1 MSPDLPC
8 IVFVRSF
15 LHRPD
20 NLDHTEHHVRQE
32 TPKQIDEHTHR
43 RKHSADS
50 EKTLT
55 VEDWATSRE
64 NPHNW
69 PVAKRVITSLV
80 VYIYTFVVYSGSSMF
95 ITAVPL
101 VMQELHL
108 SEQRA
113 MLGLS
118 IYVLGYGVGPLLWG
132 PLSEIPRIG
141 RSVVYFGTFVAFILV
156 TIGAAE
162 VSNYSAFVFLRFMQ
176 GLFGSPCLA
185 NGGASMHDL
194 YPESQ
199 FPYALALWVAAAY
212 CGPALGPL
220 LTNSLVNKISWKWTM
235 WLLACMSGPVC
246 ILLFLLP
253 ETYAPTI
260 RYRSSAFNTSNNQ
273 NNNNTSES
281 DNPLAKLKFYLVKPV
296 QITLQDPAILFA
308 NIYTSFIYGTY
319 YTFFDAFPIGYP
331 PVYNVSTTTLSLF
344 YLSVLVGCVLA
355 VAAYFT
361 YLSLPNY
368 LRQHHH
374 STSPKSTPTRTPPT
388 KHERHLIPAI
398 PATFLVPISL
408 FLYGWTLRPSIHW
421 IVSIIGVTMYASAV
435 FIILQ
440 CLSMYIPSIYPEYA
454 ASLFA
459 ANDFCRSTLAAGA
472 VHFGIPLY
480 KNLGMARGSSVL
492 GGVSGLGVLGLLG
505 IYYFGERLRAKS
517 RFVERLVE

>member
-15 LHRPD
+15 LHRRD
-20 NLDHTEHHVRQE
+20 RDDDTEHHARQD
-32 TPKQIDEHTHR
+32 TPKHVDEHTHR
-43 RKHSADS
+43 RKHSLDS

-69 PVAKRVITSLV
+69 PRSKTIITSLI
-80 VYIYTFVVYSGSSMF
+80 VYVYTFVVYAGSSMF

-101 VMQELHL
+101 VMQELHI

-118 IYVLGYGVGPLLWG
+118 MYVLGYGVGPLLWG

-141 RSVVYFGTFVAFILV
+141 RSVVYVGTFVSFILV

-220 LTNSLVNKISWKWTM
+220 LTNSLVTHVSWKWSM
-235 WLLACMSGPVC
+235 WLMACISGPVC

-260 RYRSSAFNTSNNQ
+260 RYRSSAFNTIATSTATNSSSNSNN
-273 NNNNTSES
+273 NDSNS
-281 DNPLAKLKFYLVKPV
+281 DNPLTKLKFYLVKPV

-331 PVYNVSTTTLSLF
+331 PVYHVSSLTLSLF
-344 YLSVLVGCVLA
+344 YLSVLVGCFLA
-355 VAAYFT
+355 VSAYFT

-368 LRQHHH
+368 LHKHHH
-374 STSPKSTPTRTPPT
+374 HTSSPHKPPLP
-388 KHERHLIPAI
+388 HERHLIPAI
-398 PATFLVPISL
+398 PATILVPISL
-408 FLYGWTLRPSIHW
+408 YLYGWTLRPSIHW
-421 IVSIIGVTMYASAV
+421 IISLIGYLPRVRSE
-435 FIILQ
+435 FIRR
-440 CLSMYIPSIYPEYA
+440 E
-454 ASLFA
+454 
-459 ANDFCRSTLAAGA
+459 
-472 VHFGIPLY
+472 
-480 KNLGMARGSSVL
+480 
-492 GGVSGLGVLGLLG
+492 
-505 IYYFGERLRAKS
+505 
-517 RFVERLVE
+517 

>member
-8 IVFVRSF
+8 IVFARSF
-15 LHRPD
+15 FHRHDRDD
-20 NLDHTEHHVRQE
+20 NAERHARHE
-32 TPKQIDEHTHR
+32 TPKQIDEHAHR
-43 RKHSADS
+43 RKHSSDS

-69 PVAKRVITSLV
+69 PLAKTIITSLI
-80 VYIYTFVVYSGSSMF
+80 VYVYTFVVYAGSSMF

-101 VMQELHL
+101 VMQELHT

-141 RSVVYFGTFVAFILV
+141 RSVVYVGTFIAFILV

-162 VSNYSAFVFLRFMQ
+162 VSNYSAFVFLRFLQ

-220 LTNSLVNKISWKWTM
+220 LTNSLVNNISWKWTM

-260 RYRSSAFNTSNNQ
+260 RYRSSAFNTNSSND
-273 NNNNTSES
+273 NNSDSTS

-331 PVYNVSTTTLSLF
+331 PVYNVSSTTLSVF
-344 YLSVLVGCVLA
+344 YLSVLVGCFLA
-355 VAAYFT
+355 VFAYFT

-368 LRQHHH
+368 LRKHHLH
-374 STSPKSTPTRTPPT
+374 HNTPKSTSIPHPT
-388 KHERHLIPAI
+388 HERHLIPAI

-421 IVSIIGVTMYASAV
+421 IVSIIGVTLYASAV

-480 KNLGMARGSSVL
+480 QNLGMARGSSVL
-492 GGVSGLGVLGLLG
+492 GGVSVLGVLGLLG
-505 IYYFGERLRAKS
+505 IYWFGERLRKKS